1 VITPAAVATIST
13 IFAAVM
19 LHERPGFVR
28 LAGSALLIAGITLIG
43 WDGLRGVSGPKVWL
57 GDLLFL
63 AAAVAWA
70 LFSVLV
76 RRVLA
81 SPQYPSVC
89 TIKFASA
96 AFDRE
101 RSGRLSIRPAADDPS
116 PELVATTH
124 RDIS

>member
-1 VITPAAVATIST
+1 MITPAAVATIST

-81 SPQYPSVC
+81 SPQYPLYALSNLLQPRLTASDPVGFPSDRQQ
-89 TIKFASA
+89 TI
-96 AFDRE
+96 
-101 RSGRLSIRPAADDPS
+101 RLRN
-116 PELVATTH
+116 
-124 RDIS
+124 